1 MRDLI
6 NELTAVHRQVA
17 REAQD
22 GDEIVR
28 VTMRRR
34 YSTDAPDLWAAL
46 TEPER
51 IARWFMPVSG
61 DLREGGSFQLEGN
74 ADGEILRCDPPSQL
88 RTTFGG
94 AESVLTLTLTPG
106 DDGQTELR
114 LDHTVP
120 LAMAQN
126 VAGALF
132 VGPGWDGAFLGL
144 CLYVAG
150 EAEGDPREVA
160 ESPEVVEFNIAAIDR
175 WSAVADQAGA
185 APEEIAQGRAMALA
199 QFAPGTA
206 EAAEAAGN
214 A

>member
-6 NELTAVHRQVA
+6 DELAAVHRQVA
-17 REAQD
+17 RENAD
-22 GDEIVR
+22 GDEVVR

-34 YSTDAPDLWAAL
+34 YSTDAGDLWSAL
-46 TEPER
+46 TEPDR

-74 ADGEILRCDPPSQL
+74 ANGDILDCQPPSLL

-94 AESVLTLTLTPG
+94 PESILTVTVIPEGDAE
-106 DDGQTELR
+106 TELQ

-120 LAMAQN
+120 LSMAQS

-144 CLYVAG
+144 GLYLAG
-150 EAEGDPREVA
+150 EAVGDPREA
-160 ESPEVVEFNIAAIDR
+160 ANSPEVVRFNVASIDR
-175 WSAVADQAGA
+175 WTSVTDQAGA
-185 APEEIAQGRAMALA
+185 MPEEIEQGRAMALA
-199 QFAPGTA
+199 QFAPDTA
-206 EAAEAAGN
+206 EAAEATGN

>member
-6 NELTAVHRQVA
+6 NELEKVHREVA
-17 REAQD
+17 RESAD
-22 GDEIVR
+22 SDEVVR

-34 YSTDAPDLWAAL
+34 YPTDAADLWSAL

-74 ADGEILRCDPPSQL
+74 ANGDILTCNPPSLL

-94 AESVLTLTLTPG
+94 PGSIVTLTLTA
-106 DDGQTELR
+106 DSDIETELE

-144 CLYVAG
+144 GLYVAG
-150 EAEGDPREVA
+150 EAIGDPREMA
-160 ESPEVVEFNIAAIDR
+160 NSPEVVEFNVGSIDC
-175 WSAVADQAGA
+175 WTTVAGQAGA
-185 APEEIAQGRAMALA
+185 TTEEVEHSRTMALA
-199 QFAPGTA
+199 QFAPHKSGDV
-206 EAAEAAGN
+206 EA
-214 A
+214 